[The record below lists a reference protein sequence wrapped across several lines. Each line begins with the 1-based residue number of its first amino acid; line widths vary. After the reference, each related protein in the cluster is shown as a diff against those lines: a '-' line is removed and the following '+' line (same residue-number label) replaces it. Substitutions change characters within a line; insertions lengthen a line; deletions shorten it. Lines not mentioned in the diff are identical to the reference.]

1 MSPSRDEPEGQTVA
15 KFIQICASQ
24 NDLFA
29 LDEQGNVYQYN
40 FTAKAWEKLV
50 ASRSQESPARNDPRN
65 PRRSANESLLGNR
78 STT

>member
-1 MSPSRDEPEGQTVA
+1 MSPS

-50 ASRSQESPARNDPRN
+50 ASRSQESPARSDP
-65 PRRSANESLLGNR
+65 PSTRRSAHESLLGR
-78 STT
+78 

>member
-1 MSPSRDEPEGQTVA
+1 MSPSRDKPEGQTVA

-29 LDEQGNVYQYN
+29 LDEQGNIYQYN

-50 ASRSQESPARNDPRN
+50 ASRSQESPARSDPRN
-65 PRRSANESLLGNR
+65 TRQRTAESPLRR
-78 STT
+78 

>member
-1 MSPSRDEPEGQTVA
+1 VNTSRDTLEGQTVA

-40 FTAKAWEKLV
+40 FTAEAWDQLV
-50 ASRSQESPARNDPRN
+50 ASRSQESPARSDPRN
-65 PRRSANESLLGNR
+65 TRLPANGSLLGR
-78 STT
+78 